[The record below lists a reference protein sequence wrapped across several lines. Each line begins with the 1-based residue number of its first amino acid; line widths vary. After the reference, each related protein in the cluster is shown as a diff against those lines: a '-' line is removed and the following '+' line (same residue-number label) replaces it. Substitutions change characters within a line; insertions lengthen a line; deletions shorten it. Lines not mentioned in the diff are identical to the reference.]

1 MAIVTDPQRSQQSGE
16 GSMETATSPDQ
27 MRALARALRE
37 RGERIGYVPTMG
49 ALHEGHLS
57 LIRRAKLLATKT
69 VVSLFVNPAQFGPSE
84 DFRNYPRN
92 PERDAEMAR
101 LAGADILYVPKVGD
115 VYPPGYRT
123 YVAVEGFGTT
133 LEGASRPGHFRGV
146 ATVVV
151 KLLHRVAPHVALFG
165 QKDAQQA
172 ILIKKMVRDLEMD
185 VDIEICPTIREEDGL
200 AMSSRNVYLTPAQRR
215 AAPVLYR
222 ALKRAAGAV
231 LRERERSPER
241 IVQMIRETVAL
252 EPEVALDYVEVVDA
266 GTLLPL
272 ERIKGSILIPVAARV
287 GATRLID
294 NVILN
299 VEE

>member
-1 MAIVTDPQRSQQSGE
+1 
-16 GSMETATSPDQ
+16 METATSPDR
-27 MRALARALRE
+27 MRALARQLRE

-57 LIRRAKLLATKT
+57 LIRRAGQLATKT
-69 VVSLFVNPAQFGPSE
+69 VVSLFVNPAQFSPSE

-92 PERDAEMAR
+92 PERDAELAR
-101 LAGADILYVPKVGD
+101 LAGADVLYAPRVGD

-151 KLLHRVAPHVALFG
+151 KLLNRVAPHVALFG

-172 ILIKKMVRDLEMD
+172 ILIRKMVRDLEMD
-185 VDIEICPTIREEDGL
+185 LEIEICPTVREEDGL
-200 AMSSRNVYLTPAQRR
+200 AMSSRNAYLTPAQRR

-222 ALKRAAGAV
+222 ALKRAESAV
-231 LRERERSPER
+231 VRERERSSER
-241 IVQMIRETVAL
+241 IVQLIRETVAA
-252 EPEVALDYVEVVDA
+252 EPEVALDYAEVVDA
-266 GTLLPL
+266 GTLVRL
-272 ERIKGSILIPVAARV
+272 ERIEGNVLIPVAARL

-294 NVILN
+294 NVILK
-299 VEE
+299 VED

>member
-1 MAIVTDPQRSQQSGE
+1 MAILTDPERSQESGE
-16 GSMETATSPDQ
+16 APMETTTSPDRIRALVRE
-27 MRALARALRE
+27 MRAN
-37 RGERIGYVPTMG
+37 GERIGYVPTMG

-57 LIRRAKLLATKT
+57 LIRRAGQLATKT

-92 PERDAEMAR
+92 PERDAELAR
-101 LAGADILYVPKVGD
+101 LAGADVLYAPKVGD
-115 VYPPGYRT
+115 IYPPGYRT
-123 YVAVEGFGTT
+123 YVAVEGLGTT

-151 KLLHRVAPHVALFG
+151 KLLNRVAPHVALFG

-185 VDIEICPTIREEDGL
+185 LDIEICPTVREEDGL
-200 AMSSRNVYLTPAQRR
+200 AMSSRNAYLTPAQRR

-222 ALKRAAGAV
+222 ALRRAESAV
-231 LRERERSPER
+231 IRERERSAAR
-241 IVQMIRETVAL
+241 IVHLIRETVAA
-252 EPEVALDYVEVVDA
+252 EPDVSLDYAEVVDA
-266 GTLLPL
+266 GTLAPL
-272 ERIKGSILIPVAARV
+272 ERIEGNVLIPIAARV

-294 NVILN
+294 NVILR

>member
-1 MAIVTDPQRSQQSGE
+1 
-16 GSMETATSPDQ
+16 METIGNPGRMTAISRDL
-27 MRALARALRE
+27 RA
-37 RGERIGYVPTMG
+37 RGETIGFVPTMG

-57 LIRRAKLLATKT
+57 LLRHARQVTTK
-69 VVSLFVNPAQFGPSE
+69 VVMSLFVNPAQFGPAE

-101 LAGADILYVPKVGD
+101 LSGADILYAPAASE

-123 YVAVEGFGTT
+123 YVAVEQLGTT

-146 ATVVV
+146 ATVVT
-151 KLLHRVAPHVALFG
+151 KLLHRVAPHVAFFG

-172 ILIKKMVRDLEMD
+172 LLIKKLVRDLEMD
-185 VDIEICPTIREEDGL
+185 VVIEVCPTVREEDGL
-200 AMSSRNVYLTPAQRR
+200 AMSSRNAYLTPEQRR

-222 ALKRAAGAV
+222 ALRRAELAV
-231 LRERERSPER
+231 TRDRERQSLRLLEL
-241 IVQMIRETVAL
+241 IQETVAA
-252 EPEVALDYVEVVDA
+252 EPLVSLDYAAVVDA
-266 GTLLPL
+266 GTLEPL
-272 ERIKGSILIPVAARV
+272 ERIQGCVLVPIAARI

>member
-1 MAIVTDPQRSQQSGE
+1 
-16 GSMETATSPDQ
+16 MEMISSPDRMTTLTRDFRTQ
-27 MRALARALRE
+27 
-37 RGERIGYVPTMG
+37 GERIGFVPTLG

-57 LIRRAKLLATKT
+57 LIRRARQVTT
-69 VVSLFVNPAQFGPSE
+69 RVVVSVFVNPTQFGESE
-84 DFRNYPRN
+84 DFRGYPRN

-101 LAGADILYVPKVGD
+101 LAGSDVLYSPRVGD

-146 ATVVV
+146 ATVVA
-151 KLLHRVAPHVALFG
+151 KLFNRVAPHFAFFG

-172 ILIKKMVRDLEMD
+172 ILIKKLVRDLELDME
-185 VDIEICPTIREEDGL
+185 IEVCPTVREEDGL
-200 AMSSRNVYLTPAQRR
+200 ALSSRNVHLNPEERR

-222 ALKRAAGAV
+222 ALRRAETAV
-231 LRERERSPER
+231 VREGERSAAPVLNLIGE
-241 IVQMIRETVAL
+241 MVAT
-252 EPEVALDYVEVVDA
+252 EPLVSLDYAAVVSA
-266 GTLLPL
+266 ETLEPL
-272 ERIKGSILIPVAARV
+272 ERIRGGVLIPIAARV

-294 NVILN
+294 NVILK

>member
-1 MAIVTDPQRSQQSGE
+1 
-16 GSMETATSPDQ
+16 METLTSPDR
-27 MRALARALRE
+27 MREMAREFRA

-57 LIRRAKLLATKT
+57 LIRRARQMATKT

-92 PERDAEMAR
+92 PERDAELAR
-101 LAGADILYVPKVGD
+101 LAGADILYAPKLGD

-123 YVAVEGFGTT
+123 YVAVEGLGTT

-151 KLLHRVAPHVALFG
+151 KLLNRVAPHIALFG
-165 QKDAQQA
+165 QKDAQQV
-172 ILIKKMVRDLEMD
+172 ILIKKLVRDLEMD
-185 VDIEICPTIREEDGL
+185 LEIEICPTVREEDGL
-200 AMSSRNVYLTPAQRR
+200 AMSSRNACLTPEQRR
-215 AAPVLYR
+215 AAPVLFR
-222 ALKRAAGAV
+222 ALKRAESAV
-231 LRERERSPER
+231 LRERERSAQR
-241 IVQMIRETVAL
+241 IVELIRETVAA
-252 EPEVALDYVEVVDA
+252 EPHVALDYAEVVDA
-266 GTLLPL
+266 ATLAPL
-272 ERIKGSILIPVAARV
+272 ERIEGSVLIPIAARV

-299 VEE
+299 VEG